1 KLNKVDGVEASV
13 NYATESASVKYDPAK
28 VNEDLLIDTIKGA
41 GYGAFALSTH
51 TPEADAPADTNET
64 ATGQERIDAA
74 RDAEADD
81 LKHRLIISAIL
92 AVPIMLL
99 SMIPAL
105 QFTNWQWAVLT
116 MTTPVFFWG
125 GAPFHK
131 ATWANLRHGSFT
143 MEIGR

>member
-1 KLNKVDGVEASV
+1 RYIVLVELSLS
-13 NYATESASVKYDPAK
+13 YATEAAWVKNGLAK
-28 VNEDLLIDTIKGA
+28 VNENPLIDTTTGA
-41 GYGAFALSTH
+41 GYGAFALPPT
-51 TPEADAPADTNET
+51 TPDTAAPEAPAD

-81 LKHRLIISAIL
+81 LKHRLIISAVL

-125 GAPFHK
+125 
-131 ATWANLRHGSFT
+131 
-143 MEIGR
+143 EIGRSHV